1 MIYFRDQKN
10 PRLEEA
16 TLRLLYNSLGV
27 TSSVTSQLCIQS
39 YFTMTLLYIL
49 LYTDST
55 FSNDDSKCQIQ
66 ASEWIHNKLT
76 FVENDRAPKGRFQ
89 TLFRESVKF
98 WNFDKMFGRNQA
110 SSDEDDRLRTVHL
123 AMWTT
128 DQEFGLRP
136 SISWTD
142 SDNGPR

>member
-16 TLRLLYNSLGV
+16 TLRLLYYSLGV

-76 FVENDRAPKGRFQ
+76 FVENDRAPKVVLKSLTSHFVNDLIHQGHSRTHRRIRSKKTSNCVCEHVQ
-89 TLFRESVKF
+89 GSVLVNPF
-98 WNFDKMFGRNQA
+98 
-110 SSDEDDRLRTVHL
+110 SLRTK
-123 AMWTT
+123 
-128 DQEFGLRP
+128 
-136 SISWTD
+136 D
-142 SDNGPR
+142 SSMYL

>member
-16 TLRLLYNSLGV
+16 TLRLLYYSLGV

-76 FVENDRAPKGRFQ
+76 FCRKWSKVVTKWLTSHFVNDLIHQGHSRTHRRIRSKKTSNCVWEHVQG
-89 TLFRESVKF
+89 SVLVNPF
-98 WNFDKMFGRNQA
+98 
-110 SSDEDDRLRTVHL
+110 SLRT
-123 AMWTT
+123 
-128 DQEFGLRP
+128 
-136 SISWTD
+136 SD
-142 SDNGPR
+142 SSMYL